1 MPGFLHRFNS
11 ELTHLVNIPTYVNK
25 LAIKQFHFHSPPAQL
40 NYTAWL
46 GGTSGQRERESQRRV
61 STKCR
66 RLGSIVGAL
75 DTLESQSI
83 LRDKYLENGIVP
95 DWFTGEQAA

>member
-1 MPGFLHRFNS
+1 MS
-11 ELTHLVNIPTYVNK
+11 
-25 LAIKQFHFHSPPAQL
+25 
-40 NYTAWL
+40 
-46 GGTSGQRERESQRRV
+46 
-61 STKCR
+61 C
-66 RLGSIVGAL
+66 LGSIVGAL

>member
-1 MPGFLHRFNS
+1 MN
-11 ELTHLVNIPTYVNK
+11 
-25 LAIKQFHFHSPPAQL
+25 
-40 NYTAWL
+40 
-46 GGTSGQRERESQRRV
+46 
-61 STKCR
+61 
-66 RLGSIVGAL
+66 LGSIIGAL

>member
-1 MPGFLHRFNS
+1 MLPGFLHRFNA
-11 ELTHLVNIPTYVNK
+11 ELTYLVNVPTYVNK
-25 LAIKQFHFHSPPAQL
+25 LAIRQFHFHAPPAQL
-40 NYTAWL
+40 NYVAWL
-46 GGTSGQRERESQRRV
+46 GGNFLRLWCPWPSLID
-61 STKCR
+61 C
-66 RLGSIVGAL
+66 LGSIVGAL